1 MSEMRRLLERA
12 QPGSRG
18 GVSRHI
24 ERGEV
29 MRELIAGQY
38 PGIVR
43 PEQWRAKHLRWVLEG
58 GLSDRALATQYDY
71 WRSARVIAAA
81 LGRWGD
87 WEPHLRGPW
96 CRPDGSGETPAGA
109 GGRPAKLAHRA
120 RSRRRGHGTPTHR
133 PGRTVETG

>member
-1 MSEMRRLLERA
+1 MSGEMRRLLERA

-18 GVSRHI
+18 GVTRHI

-38 PGIVR
+38 RGITR
-43 PEQWRAKHLRWVLEG
+43 SDQWRAKHVRWVIER
-58 GLSDRALATQYDY
+58 GLADRSDATRYDY
-71 WRSARVIAAA
+71 WRTARVIAAA

-96 CRPDGSGETPAGA
+96 TRPSGAGGPPADASA

-120 RSRRRGHGTPTHR
+120 RVAR
-133 PGRTVETG
+133 PVRTGGG